1 MLLFKKSIIYPYGIN
16 LKRDG
21 NLGFIPAVPVK
32 IFSPDKNE
40 SLNLILLID
49 SGAELTFLTS
59 EDAEMLKIKK
69 EKGKKVLIGGITNKN
84 IGGYIHILPI
94 FLAEREIKIPI
105 IFSISNNT
113 PRVLGRKGVFEKFYI
128 IFDEKDRKIIFV
140 PREENCF

>member
-1 MLLFKKSIIYPYGIN
+1 MLLFKKSIIYTYRIN

-21 NLGFIPAVPVK
+21 NLGFIPVAPVK

-69 EKGKKVLIGGITNKN
+69 EKGKKILIGGITNKE
-84 IGGYIHILPI
+84 IGGYLHTLPI
-94 FLAEREIKIPI
+94 FLAEKEIRVSV
-105 IFSISNNT
+105 IFSVSSST
-113 PRVLGRKGVFEKFYI
+113 PRVLGRKGIFEKFYI
-128 IFDEKDRKIIFV
+128 IFDEKDRKIIFI

>member
-1 MLLFKKSIIYPYGIN
+1 MLLFKKSFTYNYGIN

-21 NLGFIPAVPVK
+21 NLGFIPVAPVK

-49 SGAELTFLTS
+49 SGAEITFLTS

-69 EKGKKVLIGGITNKN
+69 EKGRKILIGGITNKD
-84 IGGYIHILPI
+84 IGGYVHILPI
-94 FLAEREIKIPI
+94 FLGEKEIRVPI
-105 IFSISNNT
+105 IFSSSKNT
-113 PRVLGRKGVFEKFYI
+113 PRVLGRKGIFEYFYI
-128 IFDEKDRKIIFV
+128 IFDEKGRKIILV